1 MDILHLL
8 GSKHDIVDLP
18 KYESRFKQVC
28 CWQKIAFVKTC
39 YKQQKD
45 TVFHFEIP
53 LLKHSS
59 IFNYCSAVWCKKKKS
74 HNYNSFFV
82 RLLRVVCPVEQK
94 GDIRNYHQVKIS
106 TSIIFLT
113 LARPNLCE
121 KIKLLVHLFI
131 VSQKKKIKKSYH
143 RNGAILN
150 SCISSSQ
157 CCKMLKNLPR
167 FPLQPPKFLS
177 VNCAVK
183 FLFQT
188 KLWYTGSLTWRH
200 IFFFF
205 FSLNLKDMSPW
216 SCNAVK
222 MERHRQLSQKP

>member
-1 MDILHLL
+1 MKADLNKSVADRKLHL
-8 GSKHDIVDLP
+8 SKHVTSNRKTQFFIL
-18 KYESRFKQVC
+18 KSLFSNIQV
-28 CWQKIAFVKTC
+28 FLT
-39 YKQQKD
+39 
-45 TVFHFEIP
+45 TVVLFD
-53 LLKHSS
+53 K
-59 IFNYCSAVWCKKKKS
+59 KKKKS

-94 GDIRNYHQVKIS
+94 GDIRKYHQVKTT
-106 TSIIFLT
+106 TSIFFFT

-131 VSQKKKIKKSYH
+131 VSQKKNKSYH

-150 SCISSSQ
+150 SCISSSR

-188 KLWYTGSLTWRH
+188 KL
-200 IFFFF
+200 
-205 FSLNLKDMSPW
+205 
-216 SCNAVK
+216 
-222 MERHRQLSQKP
+222 